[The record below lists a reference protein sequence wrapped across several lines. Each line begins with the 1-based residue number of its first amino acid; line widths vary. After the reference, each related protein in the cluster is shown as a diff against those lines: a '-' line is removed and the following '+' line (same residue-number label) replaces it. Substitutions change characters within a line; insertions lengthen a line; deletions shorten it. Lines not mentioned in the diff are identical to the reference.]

1 MWNIFSQLANTL
13 FNLLRTIWEGF
24 KSVLKICWDFG
35 VKGWT
40 WIVGIIW
47 MFVMGVSTFIT
58 AITDM
63 VTTLISKL
71 AGLVLPSSNVV
82 QNVSDWLSV
91 GNTFAPVVEG
101 FVVLTAL
108 SVLWASCLVYR
119 FIKSWIPTV
128 A

>member
-1 MWNIFSQLANTL
+1 MWNILSQLANTL

-58 AITDM
+58 AVTDM
-63 VTTLISKL
+63 VTTLISKM
-71 AGLVLPSSNVV
+71 ASWVMPSANVV
-82 QNVSDWLSV
+82 QNVSDWLSIA
-91 GNTFAPVVEG
+91 NTFAPITEG
-101 FVVLTAL
+101 FVAL
-108 SVLWASCLVYR
+108 SAMSVLWASCLVYR
-119 FIKSWIPTV
+119 FIKSWVP
-128 A
+128 ALS